1 MVYAL
6 SYVLYI
12 KLFIEK
18 ITYIN
23 ANLRDLGRVF
33 LRILVVD
40 DDPGTLNAV
49 KVGLLSKGYEVFIA
63 GSGEEALKIIESTQ
77 ANSEP
82 LDILLTDLRMPKMS
96 GLKLIK
102 SARKLRPDI
111 KAIIM
116 TAYGDDN
123 VQKKARALG
132 QCGYMDKP
140 FRPEALIKMILTL
153 EKDGDIEGL
162 RIEN

>member
-1 MVYAL
+1 
-6 SYVLYI
+6 
-12 KLFIEK
+12 
-18 ITYIN
+18 
-23 ANLRDLGRVF
+23 

-40 DDPGTLNAV
+40 DNPGTLNAV
-49 KVGLLSKGYEVFIA
+49 KVGLLSKGHEVLVA
-63 GSGEEALKIIESTQ
+63 GNGSDALKIIKATQ
-77 ANSEP
+77 ANSKP
-82 LDILLTDLRMPKMS
+82 LDLLLTDLRMPKMN
-96 GLKLIK
+96 GLTLIR
-102 SARKLRPDI
+102 SARKITPDI

-140 FRPEALIKMILTL
+140 FRPEALIKMILVL
-153 EKDGDIEGL
+153 ETEGDTGGL